1 MFGGIPNS
9 EINELNKYWDVF
21 PSLKKSLFN
30 SISPEYSQVVSEK
43 TKEIAKI
50 INENADI
57 INFKND
63 YNNKFKEFC
72 KRRRYCC

>member
-1 MFGGIPNS
+1 MGIT
-9 EINELNKYWDVF
+9 
-21 PSLKKSLFN
+21 
-30 SISPEYSQVVSEK
+30 

-63 YNNKFKEFC
+63 YNNKFKEFDSFLTNELM
-72 KRRRYCC
+72 YTEL